1 MMPSTLSDSDRYPT
15 LTSAGRELL
24 RFMREHPHAPIFRNE
39 SGNRLSADEVE
50 QVRALEREALEGVI
64 GWQPNQPPAW
74 MKGFVSRCI
83 ERVPA
88 YRGYGTAPASF
99 TDLPTIDRSDLARDI
114 AQYVPDDVDVDR
126 LINFRTSGTTGH
138 PLLVASDPLVAAQ
151 YLAYHK
157 RALRRFGIELQH
169 GRGKVGVVLIG
180 TQAQCF
186 TYVSVTPTMDE
197 SGLAKLNLHPNDWRN
212 VDDRARYIDALAPE
226 VIAGDP
232 LSFAELERLGITT
245 RPRALLS
252 TSMALSTPL
261 RRRFEAS
268 FGCPVLDLYSLN
280 EAGPVGVAI
289 EAAGGHVL
297 LQHRMYVEI
306 LDSEGR
312 PIPAGKRG
320 EITLTGGFNFCL
332 PLLRYR
338 TGDYGALERCA
349 ADLVLTGLS
358 GRPPVRYRT
367 MSGEWINNIEIT
379 HALRQLPLSQYAL
392 HQDAAGDLRF
402 IFQASGVTAESI
414 AAILVTLFGVNQ
426 RVTVRGPVEFDAKV
440 VQYTSGLPGHEP

>member
-1 MMPSTLSDSDRYPT
+1 
-15 LTSAGRELL
+15 
-24 RFMREHPHAPIFRNE
+24 
-39 SGNRLSADEVE
+39 
-50 QVRALEREALEGVI
+50 
-64 GWQPNQPPAW
+64 
-74 MKGFVSRCI
+74 
-83 ERVPA
+83 
-88 YRGYGTAPASF
+88 
-99 TDLPTIDRSDLARDI
+99 
-114 AQYVPDDVDVDR
+114 
-126 LINFRTSGTTGH
+126 
-138 PLLVASDPLVAAQ
+138 
-151 YLAYHK
+151 
-157 RALRRFGIELQH
+157 
-169 GRGKVGVVLIG
+169 
-180 TQAQCF
+180 
-186 TYVSVTPTMDE
+186 
-197 SGLAKLNLHPNDWRN
+197 
-212 VDDRARYIDALAPE
+212 
-226 VIAGDP
+226 
-232 LSFAELERLGITT
+232 
-245 RPRALLS
+245 
-252 TSMALSTPL
+252 
-261 RRRFEAS
+261 
-268 FGCPVLDLYSLN
+268 
-280 EAGPVGVAI
+280 
-289 EAAGGHVL
+289 
-297 LQHRMYVEI
+297 MYVEI